1 MDLTINNTIE
11 IIIVLFFIVTYAFSA
26 FEKIADW
33 KGTLSYYKDLF
44 QGTFV
49 AYWVPSSIGGIIL
62 LEIIIVIGLL
72 YGGIEF
78 IQIGSVQT
86 LYFSYIISAF
96 LFLIFLIG
104 QRILKDYDGA
114 RNIAIYLIINILG
127 LYFLN

>member
-11 IIIVLFFIVTYAFSA
+11 IIIVLFFIITYAFSA
-26 FEKIADW
+26 FEKLADW

-49 AYWVPSSIGGIIL
+49 AYWIPSSIGGIIL
-62 LEIIIVIGLL
+62 LELIVLIGLF
-72 YGGIEF
+72 YGGYQF
-78 IQIGSVQT
+78 IQFGNAET

-96 LFLIFLIG
+96 LLLIFLIG
-104 QRILKDYDGA
+104 QRTLKDYNGA
-114 RNIAIYLIINILG
+114 INITIYLIINVLG